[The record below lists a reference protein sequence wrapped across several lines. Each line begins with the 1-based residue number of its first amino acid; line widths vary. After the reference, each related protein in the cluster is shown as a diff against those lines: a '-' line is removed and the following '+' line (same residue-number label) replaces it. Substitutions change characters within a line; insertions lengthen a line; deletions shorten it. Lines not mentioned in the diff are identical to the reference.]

1 MKLNGN
7 KIDSIEDFKGLK
19 DSKIQKISIE
29 GNPFVPANS
38 DYREKLF
45 DMIKSLNSI
54 DGKDKDGKEI
64 ASTEYGEED
73 DFEGEELEDVEG
85 EELEIL

>member
-45 DMIKSLNSI
+45 DMIKSLNS
-54 DGKDKDGKEI
+54 
-64 ASTEYGEED
+64 SSVQLYL
-73 DFEGEELEDVEG
+73 F
-85 EELEIL
+85 